1 MYEHVYIS
9 YHQIFYR
16 VDQWDF
22 VVVIG
27 HVVRKYLT
35 SLLLL
40 LLSRFSH
47 VRLCATQ

>member
-40 LLSRFSH
+40 LLSRFSR
-47 VRLCATQ
+47 VRLCATP